1 MAILRIK
8 QIHNRPNI
16 YKSCNR
22 FYMSLSF
29 YLSPVSIKLITTF
42 SMMFL
47 ALTLLKSPPCMCTYL
62 CNTQT
67 ANGKFNLR
75 LCAVPYFSMGFSR
88 LVRFSRTPA
97 ILVCNLGERNMGRVT
112 PSVRISTRISRI
124 SKILTRIPRT

>member
-47 ALTLLKSPPCMCTYL
+47 ALTLLKSPPCTYL

-124 SKILTRIPRT
+124 SKIPTKTPRT